1 MTNVKMLTYV
11 CPDIGRNKAQ
21 FVSLHSSPH
30 SILSSTV
37 IPPLYPIHYRLDCIL
52 KYKHRK
58 GISVNVLLRSTQEL
72 GQQTNVNGGKRG
84 SLVIVNNYPIK
95 KEVWLEKYGHDP
107 TKSPRISVTDF
118 QQCSQGTMN
127 TLLECSTRSLHSSLC
142 LAFFS
147 FALPDI
153 KLNLSV
159 MPKTVP
165 DVS

>member
-1 MTNVKMLTYV
+1 MRRPPTKAELGNEGGEEGPMTNVKMLTYV

-52 KYKHRK
+52 KYIQRK
-58 GISVNVLLRSTQEL
+58 GISVNVLLRSIQKEV

-127 TLLECSTRSLHSSLC
+127 TLLEYQQW
-142 LAFFS
+142 
-147 FALPDI
+147 
-153 KLNLSV
+153 
-159 MPKTVP
+159 
-165 DVS
+165 